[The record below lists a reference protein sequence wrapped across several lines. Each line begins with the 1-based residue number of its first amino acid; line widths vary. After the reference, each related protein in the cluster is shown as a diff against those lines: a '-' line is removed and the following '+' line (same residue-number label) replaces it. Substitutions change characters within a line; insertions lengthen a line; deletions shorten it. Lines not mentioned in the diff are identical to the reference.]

1 MSGNRE
7 PWFERRIKERQGKIF
22 GNAFTAIPK
31 PRTFMRPF
39 LKALQSHNPAV
50 GLTTGGSGRR
60 HTRGTSRPANP
71 AAIGGI
77 GAGEGNAN
85 SNAGSHGEDA
95 ANV

>member
-1 MSGNRE
+1 VAGNRE
-7 PWFERRIKERQGKIF
+7 SWRKRRLAERKGKIF
-22 GNAFTAIPK
+22 GNAFAAIPK
-31 PRTFMRPF
+31 PKALMRPF

-60 HTRGTSRPANP
+60 HTRGTSRPANS
-71 AAIGGI
+71 AAFGGI